1 MVEGGCVTEGAHLH
15 ERRVRREGEA
25 AAELLLVE
33 VLEAEDGVADGT
45 AIVLTRRLVR
55 RHEVDETHLPEVLS
69 LGLGPAP
76 TQTSAKK
83 REKVAALAAVL
94 LFFCENMGCSS
105 LLGTQRIA
113 LGSL

>member
-69 LGLGPAP
+69 LGLGPARP
-76 TQTSAKK
+76 
-83 REKVAALAAVL
+83 RVL
-94 LFFCENMGCSS
+94 LDEVGNLR
-105 LLGTQRIA
+105 LLHLVLERAARLLRPDRVAQRPRA
-113 LGSL
+113 DADE